1 MLMDKGSIKILL
13 FENDPGDFAL
23 LREYIAED
31 KSANIELE
39 DVQRL
44 EDGLER
50 LSQDKFDIILLDLS
64 LPDSQGFQ
72 TFEKVNTTWPEIPVI
87 VLTGN
92 DDDDLA
98 GQAVKA
104 GAQDY
109 LVKGEFEHQL
119 LVRSIRHALE
129 RNRLL
134 RELKAARVAE
144 RFLAYRDNLTKL
156 PNRQLFY
163 DRLRQA
169 ILHSKRYKN
178 FFAILFLD
186 LDGFKTI
193 NDTLG
198 HSTGD
203 HLLQMAAGRLKE
215 CLRQSDTVARW
226 GGDEFTIILN
236 RISHEQDAIQV
247 AQKILDSIAEPFE
260 ANEHEL
266 FVTTSI
272 GISLYPSDATDV
284 EDLVKNA
291 DTAMY
296 RAKKDGKN
304 SFRCYD
310 PSMDVNYLEHITKIN
325 NLKRAIADDEL
336 EAFYQPQVNLNTNE
350 ITGVEAFVRW
360 RHPQLGLIPPSKF
373 MPLAEETGLI
383 LKIDQWMLRKTCE
396 QNKRW
401 QQEGY
406 PAMRLSVNLSGR
418 MFRKPEFPKMLSQIL
433 DVSGLEAEFLVLEI
447 TENEAMQEVEK
458 TVARL
463 KEFKEIGVQIALHQ
477 FGTGTSSLSC
487 LKQLPKD
494 MLKIDRSFVKGLSE
508 NEEDRTITEGIT
520 ALAHSLDLKVIAEG
534 VETQEQMSLLLKPGC
549 DEVQGYFISQ
559 PLSADELTD
568 LLKSGWQLE
577 GEKSETAV
585 VDVEGE
591 EVVV

>member
-1 MLMDKGSIKILL
+1 MHNGHIKTLL
-13 FENDPGDFAL
+13 FEDDPGDFAL

-31 KSANIELE
+31 KSANIKLE
-39 DVQRL
+39 NVRRL
-44 EDGLER
+44 EDGLEL
-50 LSQDKFDIILLDLS
+50 LSQDKFDIILVDLS
-64 LPDSQGFQ
+64 LPDSHGFE
-72 TFEKVNTTWPEIPVI
+72 TFQKINTTWPEIPII
-87 VLTGN
+87 VLTGK

-119 LVRSIRHALE
+119 LIRSIRHALE
-129 RNRLL
+129 RHQLL

-163 DRLRQA
+163 DRLHQA
-169 ILHSKRYKN
+169 ILHSRRHKN
-178 FFAILFLD
+178 VFAILFLD

-193 NDTLG
+193 NDKLG

-203 HLLQMAAGRLKE
+203 YLLKIAAERLKK

-236 RISHEQDAIQV
+236 RISQEQDAIKV
-247 AQKILDSIAEPFE
+247 AQKILESISQPFQAQE
-260 ANEHEL
+260 YDL

-284 EDLVKNA
+284 EILLKNA

-304 SFRCYD
+304 SFRCYA
-310 PSMDVNYLEHITKIN
+310 PSMDVNYLEHVTRVN
-325 NLKRAIADDEL
+325 GLKKAIEDDEL
-336 EAFYQPQVNLNTNE
+336 EAFYQPQVNLNTNK

-360 RHPQLGLIPPSKF
+360 HHPNMGLIPPSKF

-383 LKIDQWMLRKTCE
+383 LKIDEWMLRQTCA

-401 QQEGY
+401 QEDGLQ
-406 PAMRLSVNLSGR
+406 AIRVSVNLSDR
-418 MFRKPEFPKMLSQIL
+418 TFRDPEVPQTLNQIL
-433 DVSGLEAEFLVLEI
+433 EETGLEAKYLVLEI
-447 TENEAMQEVEK
+447 TENDAMQDVEK
-458 TVARL
+458 TVERL
-463 KEFKEIGVQIALHQ
+463 KKFKDMGVQIALHQ
-477 FGTGTSSLSC
+477 FGTGISSLSC
-487 LKQLPKD
+487 LKRLPKD
-494 MLKIDRSFVKGLSE
+494 MLKIDRSFVKGLDE

-534 VETQEQMSLLLKPGC
+534 VETKEQMSFLLTPGC
-549 DEVQGYFISQ
+549 DEVQGYFISR
-559 PLSADELTD
+559 PVTAVELTE
-568 LLKSGWQLE
+568 LLKSGWQMDGNRQE
-577 GEKSETAV
+577 PTV
-585 VDVEGE
+585 VDMESDE
-591 EVVV
+591 AAA